1 MLDKMLPDHILK
13 YINDYWKPNQDDA
26 CVIVAKDSNDYMLL
40 KNAFDYFFKLTQ
52 TEQDDATFD
61 VGPFIKIRPYG
72 MFDLEERPNDVE
84 FLFEYES
91 IDRSKLSKQHLM
103 I

>member
-1 MLDKMLPDHILK
+1 MLDKMLSDEILQ
-13 YINDYWKPNQDDA
+13 YIDNYWKPNQDDA
-26 CVIVAKDSNDYMLL
+26 YIIVARNSDDYNLL
-40 KNAFDYFFKLTQ
+40 KNAFDYYFKLTPKERQ
-52 TEQDDATFD
+52 DATFD
-61 VGPFIKIRPYG
+61 VGPFTKIHPYG